1 MRKGILL
8 TTLRLLA
15 SLLSGAL
22 LVLAYPDYDVS
33 WLAWIALV
41 PLMLAI
47 LGTTPKQGFFLCFVF
62 SVVLFSGVCR
72 WIFEV
77 SRYTLLHHLLV
88 NLILGGPLSVFGWAF
103 AFLSSR
109 RGVIFA
115 LSTAPFMW
123 VSLEYVRSNLSFL
136 SVPWGLLAH
145 SQYQTLPV
153 IQISSVTGAFGVS
166 FLIVLVNATLVGLIY
181 PFISKS
187 EEAGATLVALESEG
201 LKHTLP
207 SENNPPSS
215 PFSKEGSINLLP
227 VLKGGWEGLKRG
239 KYLIIITTSLLFFT
253 LVYGYFTITNTIT
266 GNKIKISLVQGNIEQ
281 TKKWDRR
288 YRNYILER
296 YEELSRQASKDQP
309 GLVIWP
315 EAATPGF
322 VLSDFALKKRIT
334 ELVREMNTYFL
345 IGSSEYPKFQ
355 KTRSKVSG
363 FGNTALFFSP
373 EGNVLGQYLKIHLV
387 PFAEYVPYQ
396 KLIPWPRFIVP
407 EGMNVFEVPGNEIT
421 LFDLQEAKFGVLI
434 CWESIFPGLFRSFVK
449 EGAHFMVNITN
460 EGWFNKPTIFYQ
472 YVAMNVFRAVENRV
486 YLVRCANTG
495 VSCFIDPYGR
505 VVDRVKDNKGQDIHV
520 PGVLTVSV
528 IATDSKTIYTRWG
541 DWFSFLNIACSIACL
556 ILTLSQRSRS

>member
-8 TTLRLLA
+8 TTFRILA
-15 SLLSGAL
+15 SVLSGVL
-22 LVLAYPDYDVS
+22 LVLAFPDYNVS

-41 PLMLAI
+41 PLFLAI
-47 LGTTPKQGFFLCFVF
+47 LSTTPKQGFFLCFVF

-88 NLILGGPLSVFGWAF
+88 NLILGVPLSVFGWVF
-103 AFLSSR
+103 AFFSSR
-109 RGVIFA
+109 HGVIFA
-115 LSTAPFMW
+115 LSAAPFIW

-136 SVPWGLLAH
+136 SVPWVLLGH
-145 SQYQTLPV
+145 SQYQALPV
-153 IQISSVTGAFGVS
+153 IQISSMTGAYGVS
-166 FLIVLVNATLVGLIY
+166 FLIVLVNA
-181 PFISKS
+181 
-187 EEAGATLVALESEG
+187 ALVALLLG
-201 LKHTLP
+201 RLK
-207 SENNPPSS
+207 S
-215 PFSKEGSINLLP
+215 PRSPEPCKVQGCPAPNVVHGPTHLLP
-227 VLKGGWEGLKRG
+227 FLKGGWEGLKG
-239 KYLIIITTSLLFFT
+239 KKYLLVITALLLLLT

-288 YRNYILER
+288 YRNYILDR
-296 YEELSRQASKDQP
+296 YEELSREASKDQP
-309 GLVIWP
+309 RLVIWP

-334 ELVREMNTYFL
+334 GLVQEMNTYFL
-345 IGSSEYPKFQ
+345 IGSSEYPKFR
-355 KTRSKVSG
+355 KARLGVSG

-373 EGNVLGQYLKIHLV
+373 DGKVLGQYLKIHLV

-407 EGMNVFEVPGNEIT
+407 EGMKVFEVPGNEIT
-421 LFDLQEAKFGVLI
+421 LFDLQGAKFGVLI

-460 EGWFNKPTIFYQ
+460 EGWFDKPTIFYQ

-495 VSCFIDPYGR
+495 VSCFIDPHGNILNK
-505 VVDRVKDNKGQDIHV
+505 VKDEKERDIFV

-528 IATDSKTIYTRWG
+528 IATASKTIYTKWG
-541 DWFSFLNIACSIACL
+541 DWFAFLSIGCSIACL
-556 ILTLSQRSRS
+556 ILAISRRSRS

>member
-1 MRKGILL
+1 MRKELFL

-15 SLLSGAL
+15 SLLSGVL
-22 LVLAYPDYDVS
+22 LILAYPDYDVA

-41 PLMLAI
+41 PLILAI
-47 LGTTPKQGFFLCFVF
+47 LSTTPKQGFFLCFAF

-77 SRYTLLHHLLV
+77 SRYSILHHLLV
-88 NLILGGPLSVFGWAF
+88 NLILGVPLSGFGWAF

-145 SQYQTLPV
+145 SQYQTLSV
-153 IQISSVTGAFGVS
+153 IQISSVTGAYGVS
-166 FLIVLVNATLVGLIY
+166 FLIVMVNAALAALLLGRLKSALPHQIHPRLPLPAPGRKKTPKGGVTTPQKEGRVAPPLSKGDAGG
-181 PFISKS
+181 FQISK
-187 EEAGATLVALESEG
+187 
-201 LKHTLP
+201 
-207 SENNPPSS
+207 
-215 PFSKEGSINLLP
+215 
-227 VLKGGWEGLKRG
+227 KG
-239 KYLIIITTSLLFFT
+239 ITSLVTIAALLSILT
-253 LVYGYFTITNTIT
+253 LIYGYFTITNSIT
-266 GNKIKISLVQGNIEQ
+266 GKKIKISLVQGNIEQ

-296 YEELSRQASKDQP
+296 YEELSRQASKDQR

-345 IGSSEYPKFQ
+345 IGSCEYPKFQ
-355 KTRSKVSG
+355 KTRSRVSG
-363 FGNTALFFSP
+363 SGNTALFFSP
-373 EGNVLGQYLKIHLV
+373 EGNVLGQYLKIRLV

-407 EGMNVFEVPGNEIT
+407 EGKKVFEVPGNEIT
-421 LFDLQEAKFGVLI
+421 LFDLQAAKFGVLI

-460 EGWFNKPTIFYQ
+460 EGWFYKPTIFHQ

-495 VSCFIDPYGR
+495 ISCFIDPYGK
-505 VVDRVKDNKGQDIHV
+505 VIDRVKDNKGQDIHV

-528 IATDSKTIYTRWG
+528 IASDSKTIYTRWG

-556 ILTLSQRSRS
+556 ILTLTRRRRS